1 MKISYNWLKDYIQ
14 TDLPAEEAG
23 VYLTN
28 TGLEVEG
35 IDKVQSITGGLEGVV
50 IGEVVEKWPHEN
62 ADRLN
67 VTKVDI
73 GSGDLLQIVCG
84 APNVE
89 KGQKVLVAKVG
100 ATLYP
105 SPTESFPIK
114 KAKIRGVESSG
125 MICAEDELGIGE
137 SHDGIM
143 VLPTEAKIG
152 MPAGEYFNV
161 KSDNLIEIGLTPNRT
176 DALGH
181 IGVARDLKAALNVLE
196 DKQLE
201 LTLPK
206 LKNVEVKPSSKITLK
221 VQDFEAC
228 PYYSGLV
235 IENLNNLETP
245 EWMKERLNLIGQK
258 SINAVVDITNYVMFE
273 YGQPLHA
280 FDLNDLKGNV
290 VVRKANKGEKLT
302 TLDEI
307 ERDLSADD
315 LMICNASESMCI
327 GGVFG
332 GLNSGV
338 KESTTSIF
346 LEGAYFNPVSVRKTA
361 KRHGLST
368 DSSFRFERGVDPQ
381 KVNDALFRAAQ
392 LIQEICGGEIEGIV
406 KDGHAPTAQQVD
418 FNFDRCR
425 RIIGDQISDERIA
438 KILAELEFNVISD
451 SEESWVLSI
460 PTYRVDVTREID
472 VIEEVLRIHGFNNIP
487 IPEKL
492 NASIS
497 YRPKPNKETIYNAAA
512 NFLVDNGFN
521 EIMNNSLTAYSD
533 AENAVELL
541 NPLSQELKH
550 MRTELLSG
558 GLKNI
563 AYNQNRQHPNLKF
576 FEFGKT
582 YQIIKGNYIEK
593 EEIGLWMTG
602 SLNEENWNQ
611 SNESVSFYTIFGIV
625 KSLGEKLGVQ
635 LSLEEKNEIFIIKSG
650 KKVVGNINI
659 VDKKTLKSFGI
670 RNPVFYAN
678 LNWKEI
684 INFAGNYNTKAKALP
699 KTPFVRRDFSLLLDD
714 SITFDA
720 IRKLAF
726 RENNVILKK
735 VGLFDVYEGKNLEK
749 GKKSYA
755 VSFYFQDFENTLK
768 DDEVDAIMNGIRSK
782 LEGELKAELR

>member
-89 KGQKVLVAKVG
+89 KGQKVLVATVG

-137 SHDGIM
+137 SHDGIL
-143 VLPTEAKIG
+143 VLPAEAKVG
-152 MPAGEYFNV
+152 MPAGEYFKV

-206 LKNVEVKPSSKITLK
+206 LMNVEVKLSTKVALK

-228 PYYSGLV
+228 PYYSGLI

-245 EWMKERLNLIGQK
+245 EWMKERLNVIGQK

-280 FDLNDLKGNV
+280 FDLNDLNGNV

-307 ERDLSADD
+307 ERTLSTDD

-406 KDGHAPTAQQVD
+406 KDGQTPTAKQVN

-425 RIIGDQISDERIA
+425 RIIGDQISEERIA
-438 KILAELEFNVISD
+438 KILTELEFNVISD
-451 SEESWVLSI
+451 SEESWVLSV

-497 YRPKPNKETIYNAAA
+497 YRPKPNKERIYNAAA

-521 EIMNNSLTAYSD
+521 EIMNNSLTAYSNS
-533 AENAVELL
+533 ENAVELL

-602 SLNEENWNQ
+602 NLNEENWNQ

-635 LSLEEKNEIFIIKSG
+635 LNLEEKDDIFLVKSG
-650 KKVVGNINI
+650 KKIVGNIII
-659 VDKKTLKSFGI
+659 VDKKTLKSHGI
-670 RNPVFYAN
+670 RNSVFYAN

-684 INFAGNYNTKAKALP
+684 IIFAGNYNTKAKALP

-726 RENNVILKK
+726 QENNVILKK

-782 LEGELKAELR
+782 LEGNLKAELR